1 VYLFLAGGGERRY
14 IGRMTVTPA
23 DFKQTLGRFLS
34 GVTVVSVEVDGEV
47 HGMTASAFLS
57 VSLDPPL
64 VLVSVARTARM
75 HALLAAASRFGVTLL
90 SSAQQDL
97 SNHFAGYGAAMPV
110 WDRSVAPPVLA
121 NGLGWLSCVTHAAHE
136 AGDHTLY
143 LGRVEALGYGDG
155 EPLAY
160 YRGKYRGLVP
170 V

>member
-1 VYLFLAGGGERRY
+1 MA
-14 IGRMTVTPA
+14 VTPA
-23 DFKQTLGRFLS
+23 DFKQTLARFLS
-34 GVTVVSVEVDGEV
+34 GVTVVSVHADGTT

-64 VLVSVARTARM
+64 VLVSVAASTRM
-75 HALLAAASRFGVTLL
+75 HALLPAAGRFGVSILGADQEAL
-90 SSAQQDL
+90 SS
-97 SNHFAGYGAAMPV
+97 HFAGYGAASPQWR
-110 WDRSVAPPVLA
+110 WDDGVPVLE
-121 NGLGWLSCVTHAAHE
+121 GGIGWMRCTLHAAHE

-143 LGRVEALGYGDG
+143 LGRVEALSYTEG

>member
-1 VYLFLAGGGERRY
+1 
-14 IGRMTVTPA
+14 MPVTPA

-34 GVTVVSVEVDGEV
+34 GVTVVSVHADGSV

-57 VSLDPPL
+57 VSLEPPL

-75 HALLAAASRFGVTLL
+75 HALLPVAGRFGVSILGSGQEEL
-90 SSAQQDL
+90 SS
-97 SNHFAGYGAAMPV
+97 HFAGYGAASPSWR
-110 WDRSVAPPVLA
+110 WDDGVPVLE
-121 NGLGWLSCVTHAAHE
+121 GGIGWLRCALHAAHE

-143 LGRVEALGYGDG
+143 LGRVEALGYAEG

-160 YRGKYRGLVP
+160 YRGKYRVLTP